1 MAYSKITTKIQN
13 PASTGK
19 GRRKMASRKMSEEQL
34 KYFGTKRQRAA
45 LKSRRNPR
53 KRGGRVISGYGSTV
67 MNLTSPR
74 KRRKNPGG
82 GHKIVISSARK
93 RRKNPV
99 PAIISWAPGNPAKRS
114 NRSMAKHRKK
124 KRATAKRSNPAG
136 SRRRTARKNVSYRR
150 RNPAGL
156 GSPVDWISGGAGVLV
171 GLIGSRS
178 IPQMLMA
185 GSNTGATGYAMNA
198 ISAVGLGFLAHY
210 VFPRKPL
217 IAAAVVTGGFAGL
230 IDRVLSDN
238 TPFGAQLALSGVGDY
253 GLGLY
258 QKSNYPY
265 PPRVQ
270 GARGPASSMFTWGD
284 GSQTSVTL
292 ATQGADSTSAC

>member
-1 MAYSKITTKIQN
+1 MAYSEITTKIQN

-19 GRRKMASRKMSEEQL
+19 GRKMASRKMREKQ
-34 KYFGTKRQRAA
+34 
-45 LKSRRNPR
+45 LKSRRNPPKGR
-53 KRGGRVISGYGSTV
+53 GRVISGYGSTV
-67 MNLTSPR
+67 MNFAAPR

-82 GHKIVISSARK
+82 GHKIVINSARK
-93 RRKNPV
+93 RRKNPA
-99 PAIISWAPGNPAKRS
+99 PAIISWAAGNPAKRS
-114 NRSMAKHRKK
+114 NKSMAKHKKK

-198 ISAVGLGFLAHY
+198 ISAIGLGFLAHY
-210 VFPRKPL
+210 VFPRKPM

-265 PPRVQ
+265 PARVQ